1 LFLSDYRKKLKRKG
15 EEAARWM
22 KGSFTVSRH
31 NISFY
36 DSSYIAMSK
45 LLDIPLW
52 TLDKLQGRIAVKV
65 GATLWEE

>member
-1 LFLSDYRKKLKRKG
+1 
-15 EEAARWM
+15 M
-22 KGSFTVSRH
+22 KGSFTVSRRH